1 MTIDEDSLMFFREL
15 CMSHGPSGFERE
27 VNAIMKSRVERWA
40 DRIYNDRLGSLIFEK
55 QGSEESPVILVP
67 GHVDEVGFVI
77 TDIADNGFLKFA
89 GLGGWFD
96 QILLGQVVQI
106 ATREGMV
113 RGVISAKPPH
123 LLDKEERGK
132 VISMSK
138 MYIDIGAA
146 SKKEAARMGVR
157 IGDSVSPV
165 SDFWTVMKKRFIDGE
180 EGEETTLVFGK
191 AFDDR
196 IGAFLVAMLLK
207 ELKVKGIDHMNRVVG
222 AATVQEEVGLRGA
235 RTVAN
240 LVKPDVALV
249 LEVDISGDVPGVE
262 PGQAP
267 ARMGNG
273 VSITTFDRSMI
284 PNQPL
289 KELAIDLCER
299 CGIPYQLSQ
308 VSGGTDAG
316 AIHIS
321 HVGCPSLVLGVPT
334 RHIHSSVSVAD
345 LSDFNA
351 ALKLLIEM
359 VKVLDKEMV
368 DGLVRI

>member
-1 MTIDEDSLMFFREL
+1 MKIDENSLMFFREL
-15 CMSHGPSGFERE
+15 CMAHGPSGFERE
-27 VNAIMKSRVERWA
+27 VNTIMKSRVKRWA
-40 DRIYNDRLGSLIFEK
+40 DSIYNDRLGSLVFEK
-55 QGSEESPVILVP
+55 HGTEESPVILIP

-96 QILLGQVVQI
+96 QVLLGQLVQI

-123 LLDKEERGK
+123 LLDKEEREK
-132 VISMSK
+132 VIPMSK
-138 MYIDIGAA
+138 MYIDIGAG
-146 SKKEAARMGVR
+146 SRKEAAEMGVR
-157 IGDSVSPV
+157 IGDSVSPI
-165 SDFWTVMKKRFIDGE
+165 SDFWTVRKKCITDE
-180 EGEETTLVFGK
+180 EEEETTLVFGK

-207 ELKVKGIDHMNRVVG
+207 ELKEEGIDHPNRVVG

-240 LVKPDVALV
+240 MVKPDAAIV

-267 ARMGNG
+267 ARMGSG

-284 PNQPL
+284 PNQQL
-289 KELAIDLCER
+289 KELAIEICER
-299 CGIPYQLSQ
+299 DGIPYQLSQ

-321 HVGCPSLVLGVPT
+321 NMGCPSLVLGVPT
-334 RHIHSSVSVAD
+334 RHIHSSISVAD

-351 ALKLLIEM
+351 AMRLLVEM
-359 VKVLDKEMV
+359 VKVLDKETV